1 MGFEMGDFITITR
14 LIEMKQY
21 FKIIYSFLLYLR
33 YQITFKFFDFGRN
46 KFILE
51 NDSILIRTK
60 ISIKGKGNV
69 LIIEKGC
76 VIRDLSII
84 IVGDNNLIQIK
95 KAVKVDEGGQ
105 FLIEGN
111 NCNVSIGSKTT
122 IGSANLFC
130 GESNTFI
137 NLGED
142 CMLSTK
148 INIDTSDFHSIL
160 DINTGLRINHPN
172 NVVIEDHVWIG
183 FGAQIL
189 KGAVINKNSIVA
201 AKALVTGKE
210 YPSHVVLAGIP
221 AKVQKENINWSREKI
236 T

>member
-1 MGFEMGDFITITR
+1 
-14 LIEMKQY
+14 MKQY
-21 FKIIYSFLLYLR
+21 FKIVYSFLLYFR
-33 YQITFKFFDFGRN
+33 YLITFTLFDFNRN

-51 NDSILIRTK
+51 NDSILIRSN
-60 ISIKGKGNV
+60 ISIKGKGNE

-76 VIRDLSII
+76 LIRDLSII
-84 IVGDNNLIQIK
+84 IVGDNNLIHIK
-95 KAVKVDEGGQ
+95 KNVKVDEGGQ

-111 NCNVSIGSKTT
+111 NCNISIGSKTT

-137 NLGED
+137 YLGDD

-160 DINTGLRINHPN
+160 DLTTGLRINPPN
-172 NVVIEDHVWIG
+172 NVVIGDHVWVG

-189 KGAVINKNSIVA
+189 KGAIISKNSIVA
-201 AKALVTGKE
+201 AKALVPGKE
-210 YPSHVVLAGIP
+210 YPSNVVLAGIP
-221 AKVQKENINWSREKI
+221 AKVQKEDINWSSEKI
-236 T
+236 N